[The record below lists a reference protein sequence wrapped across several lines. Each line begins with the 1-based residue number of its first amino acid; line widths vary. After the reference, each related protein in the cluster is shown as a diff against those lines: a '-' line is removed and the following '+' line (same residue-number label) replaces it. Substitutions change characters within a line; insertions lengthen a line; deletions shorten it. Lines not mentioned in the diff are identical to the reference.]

1 MCANWKT
8 LSRERWYSPLRNALT
23 WTFCRKV
30 SAARKLFAACGCSF
44 PSFCLHC
51 PVSQARVTPRTI
63 RIRPCFKSWTK
74 SNAASSSTC
83 SSVPA
88 GTRRKPRSDFSS
100 PFQHSTRKSSVSES
114 MFGAGAAATRRL
126 PPPWESN
133 RCLVFEIFSVV
144 SPSHHNPAN
153 YVHYGYITMVK
164 SLPPA
169 RLSDISASKHEWPVL
184 LECASPRCD
193 ARKLNELLRSADWTR
208 LLLLVQKHG
217 MVGHLAAHLH
227 EFDRD
232 LVPPGMNKTLIEC
245 QRAQILLTL
254 RLTAELFRL
263 LKRFAAAEIGV
274 LAVKGPVLSL
284 RAYGDPAMRSYG
296 DLDLLVRQRDIRR
309 ATELM
314 IAAGYQAAVPVS
326 AIDAGTIPGQYLF
339 SRPDSKLIVELHN
352 DLTLRYFPRRLPLE
366 AFFARQVR
374 VPLDAHEAPALS
386 VEDELVLISIHGAKH
401 FWERLMWIADVAA
414 LVTRQTSIDWQCV
427 ADSAKA
433 VGAER
438 MLHTGLRLASDLL
451 RTKLPENVQALVQ
464 ADVVAARLA
473 EQICK
478 WLTAAG
484 YAPPGLFERA
494 AFRLRMHGG
503 LLSAPAY
510 LLRMSLSPTEEDWND
525 TGQAKGHWLPDAVRR
540 PFRLARKYG
549 RRG

>member
-1 MCANWKT
+1 
-8 LSRERWYSPLRNALT
+8 
-23 WTFCRKV
+23 
-30 SAARKLFAACGCSF
+30 
-44 PSFCLHC
+44 
-51 PVSQARVTPRTI
+51 
-63 RIRPCFKSWTK
+63 
-74 SNAASSSTC
+74 
-83 SSVPA
+83 
-88 GTRRKPRSDFSS
+88 
-100 PFQHSTRKSSVSES
+100 

-144 SPSHHNPAN
+144 SPSHDNPAN

-227 EFDRD
+227 ELDRD

-263 LKRFAAAEIGV
+263 LKRLAAAEIGV

-326 AIDAGTIPGQYLF
+326 AIDSGKIPGQYLF
-339 SRPDSKLIVELHN
+339 SAPDSKLLVELHN
-352 DLTLRYFPRRLPLE
+352 DYTLRYFPRRLLLE
-366 AFFARQVR
+366 GFFERQVR
-374 VPLDAHEAPALS
+374 VLLDSRKAPALS
-386 VEDELVLISIHGAKH
+386 VEDELVLICVHGAKH
-401 FWERLMWIADVAA
+401 YWERLMWIADVAA
-414 LVTRQTSIDWQCV
+414 LLYSQTNLDWKR
-427 ADSAKA
+427 AAESARE

-438 MLHTGLRLASDLL
+438 MLHAGLLLAANLL
-451 RTKLPENVQALVQ
+451 RAPLPGKVLPMVHSDSGAAKLAGQVLE
-464 ADVVAARLA
+464 
-473 EQICK
+473 
-478 WLTAAG
+478 WLPAAG
-484 YAPPGLFERA
+484 SSPPGLLARA
-494 AFRLRMHGG
+494 LFRMRMCGG
-503 LLSAPAY
+503 LISAPAY
-510 LLRMSLSPTEEDWND
+510 LLRLSFSPTEEDW
-525 TGQAKGHWLPDAVRR
+525 KESVEEKRHWFLYAVRR

-549 RRG
+549 RDGSGLILVL